1 LTALKIEL
9 ITTTE
14 DYDHMLSKEQKVELM
29 DLANLELSEVKPITK
44 SDVVVGV
51 IVGAVVGASMAAYL
65 FITNGAI

>member
-1 LTALKIEL
+1 
-9 ITTTE
+9 
-14 DYDHMLSKEQKVELM
+14 M